1 MFRSFSMTEIFLPDI
16 TVFSWRKNGY
26 MWFIRLIFGSPRF
39 MLYPNHICSENH
51 FEAPEVRGIST
62 SHHVF
67 PQLLSRAQL
76 VSPTLAIFRC
86 TSTADAAPPVSEG
99 APIKKF
105 RRDAARVALGRR
117 DARGVPM
124 RGRERGWIEQPYVS
138 TPRQPQRPSRLTE
151 RPDVVYQG
159 GIDLDTTGQLMPSS
173 APTSTRDPSRCSRGP
188 LSRAALLP
196 GSSCPRES
204 SEPRRNKA
212 GILGESGT
220 ANSAPCRRT
229 GPFSWELDLLPW
241 RKSRLFS
248 CVSCSSRFSFPLE
261 HSDCRPSVVALAQSS
276 TLKESY
282 QLR

>member
-1 MFRSFSMTEIFLPDI
+1 
-16 TVFSWRKNGY
+16 
-26 MWFIRLIFGSPRF
+26 

-86 TSTADAAPPVSEG
+86 TSTADAAPPASEG

-173 APTSTRDPSRCSRGP
+173 APTSTRDPMNRVATKPVFLGKVAPPIPP
-188 LSRAALLP
+188 LVDALALSL
-196 GSSCPRES
+196 GSWTSF
-204 SEPRRNKA
+204 
-212 GILGESGT
+212 LGGNL
-220 ANSAPCRRT
+220 A
-229 GPFSWELDLLPW
+229 
-241 RKSRLFS
+241 
-248 CVSCSSRFSFPLE
+248 SFPVFLVPRDLVF
-261 HSDCRPSVVALAQSS
+261 H
-276 TLKESY
+276 
-282 QLR
+282 